1 MNIEGELYEVDA
13 KKLEI
18 LDELEAYPT
27 LYDRKEIEI
36 KLSSDG
42 SIRHAYIYLLR
53 SWRADLLATSSV
65 MLTTYSS
72 LGPHGRVYVDK
83 YLRAKEMVED
93 VESGLYHEIL
103 GPDHP
108 FLMELNL
115 KKKEEELEMKS
126 RA

>member
-1 MNIEGELYEVDA
+1 MRTSIQFFQNIEGELYEVDA

-36 KLSSDG
+36 KLSTDG

-72 LGPHGRVYVDK
+72 LGPHGRVYVDT
-83 YLRAKEMVED
+83 ENVTSEED
-93 VESGLYHEIL
+93 MYQ
-103 GPDHP
+103 
-108 FLMELNL
+108 
-115 KKKEEELEMKS
+115 
-126 RA
+126 

>member
-1 MNIEGELYEVDA
+1 MRTSIQFFQNIEGELYEVDA

-36 KLSSDG
+36 KLSTDG

-72 LGPHGRVYVDK
+72 LGPHGRVYVDT

-103 GPDHP
+103 GADHP
-108 FLMELNL
+108 LLIEL
-115 KKKEEELEMKS
+115 KS